1 MCPIGVS
8 WLMKNKCV
16 EEARIGVGCR
26 SLKRLANCSNH
37 HSPGA
42 KSFNNNS
49 TIAAGVQ
56 PLFTFTYI
64 LHVAD

>member
-1 MCPIGVS
+1 MAALLNGMSRPAVARVAKDSLMCLIGVS
-8 WLMKNKCV
+8 WLIKNKCV

-42 KSFNNNS
+42 SLSK
-49 TIAAGVQ
+49 Q
-56 PLFTFTYI
+56 
-64 LHVAD
+64 